1 MDAAAVPP
9 ERGER
14 RLAPDLAR
22 GFMLLLIAMAY
33 AGVYAGAGFG
43 TEAAGGTPLDRG
55 AAFATTLLLDNRAF
69 PMFAILFG
77 HGLAWTVARQSARGA
92 SEAEVRRLLRR
103 RGLFLLLFGFVHALL
118 VFPGEILASYGVAA
132 LATGW
137 LLLRPTR
144 AVTRAAAVFAAFYAV
159 TVPLAMVGMS
169 LGAAGAEGGEV
180 YAVAGYLTAGDWAAR
195 LIGLPFGPV
204 FIALAYPLF
213 LLVVLG
219 YRAGRA
225 GLLDVPEAHRGLL
238 ARVAAV
244 GVAVSV
250 AGALPSALTA
260 VGALEPGAVAQGLM
274 MALQVLTGVFG
285 GAGYAALFTL
295 WAIRPDRGRGPLTR
309 AVAEVGQRSLTFYIL
324 NSVLVAAVLHPDL
337 AGMGPRVG
345 GFGALVVAALVW
357 LVGLGLAAW
366 LARSARPG
374 PLDALMRRLVHGGRR
389 RAGPHAG

>member
-1 MDAAAVPP
+1 MGTTAGPP
-9 ERGER
+9 PRAERE
-14 RLAPDLAR
+14 LAPDLAR

-43 TEAAGGTPLDRG
+43 TDAADSGPLDRG

-77 HGLAWTVARQSARGA
+77 YGMAWMVSRQSARGTTD
-92 SEAEVRRLLRR
+92 AEIRRLLRR

-118 VFPGEILASYGVAA
+118 VFPGEILTSYGLAA
-132 LATGW
+132 LVTGW
-137 LLLRPTR
+137 LLLRSTR
-144 AVTRAAAVFAAFYAV
+144 AVTRAAVVFAAIYAV
-159 TVPLAMVGMS
+159 TVPLAMLAMS
-169 LGAAGAEGGEV
+169 LGTDLAGGEA
-180 YAVAGYLTAGDWAAR
+180 YATAGYLTAEDWANR
-195 LIGLPFGPV
+195 LFGLPFGPV
-204 FIALAYPLF
+204 FIAIAYPLF

-225 GLLDVPEAHRGLL
+225 GLLDGPASHRTLL
-238 ARVAAV
+238 TRIAVV

-250 AGALPSALTA
+250 AGALPSALEA
-260 VGALEPGAVAQGLM
+260 VGAFDAGTVGGGLL

-295 WAIRPDRGRGPLTR
+295 WAIRLDRTRGPLTR
-309 AVAEVGQRSLTFYIL
+309 AVAAVGRRSLTFYIL
-324 NSVLVAAVLHPDL
+324 NSVLVAVVLHPDL
-337 AGMGPRVG
+337 VGVGSRVG
-345 GFGALVVAALVW
+345 GFGALVVATLAW

-366 LARSARPG
+366 LARSGRPG

-389 RAGPHAG
+389 RAERPVA